1 MNVDDFIYRNIGFE
15 QTENIRKS
23 ISSVIGYLKDNNFID
38 SEIERVL
45 LSFKDIED
53 ICVDN
58 LPGYLW
64 NDSLL
69 QKGIFY
75 YHKEF
80 HITSKSSYFDFEH
93 EKVITERFFL
103 EMKIKY
109 TYEDILNY
117 FYSKNNFYYLKDTV
131 DLNKDIGSI
140 KYLLNKYAK
149 HDFIEPIDFLMFTID
164 EAVYDYKNNFVYYD
178 KILDIDSV
186 QHKVLD
192 KLTRKVSAAKAEK
205 RNKIVWR

>member
-58 LPGYLW
+58 LPEYLW

-69 QKGIFY
+69 QKGIFMRG
-75 YHKEF
+75 K
-80 HITSKSSYFDFEH
+80 KSSLPVDMRAVQSRPQWELIF
-93 EKVITERFFL
+93 RCG
-103 EMKIKY
+103 
-109 TYEDILNY
+109 
-117 FYSKNNFYYLKDTV
+117 KN
-131 DLNKDIGSI
+131 
-140 KYLLNKYAK
+140 
-149 HDFIEPIDFLMFTID
+149 
-164 EAVYDYKNNFVYYD
+164 
-178 KILDIDSV
+178 
-186 QHKVLD
+186 
-192 KLTRKVSAAKAEK
+192 
-205 RNKIVWR
+205 